1 MERYGV
7 NLGVVRINCMLRRTM
22 FFKLKIMFLSIPFF
36 HSSRICSLG
45 IRLVRVCASC
55 TESASRLLILSGS
68 ENVEHYIVWVY
79 VNRSLSDVPYFHITI
94 GVKTVNCEC

>member
-1 MERYGV
+1 
-7 NLGVVRINCMLRRTM
+7 M

-68 ENVEHYIVWVY
+68 ENDEITSVRVY
-79 VNRSLSDVPYFHITI
+79 VKRSLSGVPYFLITI
-94 GVKTVNCEC
+94 GVKTEL